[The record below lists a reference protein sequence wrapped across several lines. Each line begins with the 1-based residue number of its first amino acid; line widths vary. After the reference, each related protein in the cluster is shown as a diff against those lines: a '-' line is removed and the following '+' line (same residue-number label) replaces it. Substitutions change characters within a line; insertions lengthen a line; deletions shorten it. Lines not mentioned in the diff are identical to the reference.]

1 MQVHLPGPS
10 IERIGYKSGHR
21 VFWTGKK
28 LQCQRIV
35 ANQILANHLDFLP
48 IKIVVKLLYGRLDFR
63 AFQFGQR
70 TFPPIFQV
78 KLKYARE

>member
-1 MQVHLPGPS
+1 
-10 IERIGYKSGHR
+10 
-21 VFWTGKK
+21 
-28 LQCQRIV
+28 
-35 ANQILANHLDFLP
+35 LDFLP